1 MKTFFLFGFA
11 LLAAILAC
19 ASSPPASANAQHFVL
34 PFQVTN
40 GTSTAEIMSVDGG
53 IDLPN
58 MTPGVNETTFEWYDP

>member
-11 LLAAILAC
+11 LLTAILADT
-19 ASSPPASANAQHFVL
+19 SPSPPSVNAQHFVL

-53 IDLPN
+53 IDLPK
-58 MTPGVNETTFEWYDP
+58 MTPGVNDTTFDW